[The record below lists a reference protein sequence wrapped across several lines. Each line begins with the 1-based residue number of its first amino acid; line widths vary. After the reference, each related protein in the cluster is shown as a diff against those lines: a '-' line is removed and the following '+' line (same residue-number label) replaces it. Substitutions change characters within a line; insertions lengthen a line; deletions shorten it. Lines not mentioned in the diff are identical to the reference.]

1 MNYNSAIN
9 YGYKILKKNFIKS
22 ANIDSEI
29 ILSKTVNLKR
39 EKLLVNL
46 DKKLSDYQI
55 KYFKELLKRRK
66 NKEPIAYI
74 LNKKEFW
81 KKTFKVNSNVLIP
94 RPDTEILV
102 DQVIKFLP
110 LNSSKLILEIGT
122 GSGCI
127 ILSVLNERKNC
138 YAKAIDISKKAL
150 KVAEYNAKIQHLR
163 NRIQFIYSSID
174 KYCDGKYDIIVSN
187 PPYIK
192 SAGIKN
198 LDEDVRFYEPRIA
211 LDGGFDGYSL
221 IKEVIKK
228 SSYLLKNG
236 GKLFLEIGFNQIY
249 EVKELLKENHFYVNK
264 VVKDLNKINRCIV
277 STKV

>member
-1 MNYNSAIN
+1 MKYNSAIN

-22 ANIDSEI
+22 AIIDSEI

-81 KKTFKVNSNVLIP
+81 KETFKVNSNVLIP

-138 YAKAIDISKKAL
+138 YAKAIA
-150 KVAEYNAKIQHLR
+150 
-163 NRIQFIYSSID
+163 
-174 KYCDGKYDIIVSN
+174 
-187 PPYIK
+187 
-192 SAGIKN
+192 
-198 LDEDVRFYEPRIA
+198 
-211 LDGGFDGYSL
+211 
-221 IKEVIKK
+221 
-228 SSYLLKNG
+228 
-236 GKLFLEIGFNQIY
+236 
-249 EVKELLKENHFYVNK
+249 
-264 VVKDLNKINRCIV
+264 
-277 STKV
+277 